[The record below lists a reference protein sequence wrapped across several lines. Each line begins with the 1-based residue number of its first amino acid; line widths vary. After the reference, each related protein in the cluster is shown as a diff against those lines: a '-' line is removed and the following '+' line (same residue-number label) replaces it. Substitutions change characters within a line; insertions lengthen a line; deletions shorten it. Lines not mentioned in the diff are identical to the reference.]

1 MSGCEYIFKK
11 GKNIGNRCN
20 QKPCLYNFCRTHIKP
35 YCNKWEKNKDVNPFT
50 GGNITKNMYKTLE
63 IVCIKSPIAYKSP
76 SRNISVTKCK
86 DFLKNKNINPMTGR
100 TIKDNG
106 ALQKKLMK
114 QCEQIKQL
122 KITDYYTPK
131 KSTQKSLKSVRK
143 SVRKSGLKSVRSRP
157 ITRKSPRKKNP
168 SISLSADKLRR
179 ICEEWFNNRGIDP
192 ISRKKIRPNFKIYKN
207 LLTKCS
213 ELDDKRSFEK
223 ANIKKKN
230 NNSGLLQ
237 ISGLPRAVPKINDVV
252 VYDDKQVKIPQQINN
267 WILGKKLG
275 NGGFGIVYECINIYD
290 KKTYAIKVEHQ
301 LSGGLYVEN
310 KFYNSVRKFNNK
322 HIPTVYDGGVFQKI
336 RYMVIDKLYPFK
348 FTPDRIPEI
357 IEALQSFASMNRS
370 HGDVKFDNMMQRET
384 GELVLIDFG
393 LSWQIK
399 PSIFDVD
406 PKHISG
412 TMVFMSLY
420 THEGIVTYRNDLES
434 LIYCIL
440 EIINKLPWDKKKFTF
455 EDIHEVYHLKLD
467 FLNKIM
473 TKDDETLKYFD
484 LYELPKIYNFIFEVM
499 QLNKHEYPNYNLLK
513 SFFK

>member
-35 YCNKWEKNKDVNPFT
+35 YCNKWKKNKDVNPFT
-50 GGNITKNMYKTLE
+50 GGNITKNMYKSLE
-63 IVCIKSPIAYKSP
+63 IVCIKSPIAYKSKSP
-76 SRNISVTKCK
+76 PNRDISVNKCK
-86 DFLKNKNINPMTGR
+86 DFFKNKNINPLTGR

-106 ALQKKLMK
+106 AVQKKLIK
-114 QCEQIKQL
+114 QCQDL
-122 KITDYYTPK
+122 KLSGSYK
-131 KSTQKSLKSVRK
+131 KSAPTTGKSPK
-143 SVRKSGLKSVRSRP
+143 RS
-157 ITRKSPRKKNP
+157 TRKKKNP

-179 ICEEWFNNRGIDP
+179 ICEEWFNNRGVDP
-192 ISRKKIRPNFKIYKN
+192 ISRKKIRPNFKIYKT

-213 ELDDKRSFEK
+213 EFNDNKNTYR
-223 ANIKKKN
+223 ANIKN
-230 NNSGLLQ
+230 TNNSGLLQ
-237 ISGLPRAVPKINDVV
+237 IPGIPRPVPKINDVV
-252 VYDDKQVKIPQQINN
+252 VYDGKQVRIPQQIKN

-275 NGGFGIVYECINIYD
+275 KGGFGIVYECINIYD

-310 KFYNSVRKFNNK
+310 KFYNSVRKYNNR
-322 HIPTVYDGGVFQKI
+322 HIPTLYDVGVFQKI
-336 RYMVIDKLYPFK
+336 RYMVIDKLFPFK
-348 FTPDRIPEI
+348 FTPDRISEI
-357 IEALQSFASMNRS
+357 IEAIESFAAMNRS
-370 HGDVKFDNMMQRET
+370 HGDIKFDNMMQRET

-393 LSWQIK
+393 LSWKIK
-399 PSIFDVD
+399 PFVFNAD

-440 EIINKLPWDKKKFTF
+440 EIINILPWDNAKFTF
-455 EDIHEVYHLKLD
+455 KDIHEVYHRKLD

-473 TKDDETLKYFD
+473 TKDDATLKYFD

-499 QLNKHEYPNYNLLK
+499 QLDIHDYPNYGLLK